1 MNTNEIKNNNTMT
14 DEEIINTY
22 DQLSVIDIDSSTA
35 LKNAETETQ
44 TTIYP
49 SIEEISTDNDK
60 ITTGVNI
67 NDKNLD
73 DIEITNDNINDILK
87 EYNLQQS
94 DAEKM
99 ISIINDYKNHT
110 GTGNYYN
117 RLPDTFKQIA
127 DGIRLMGNQRGQ
139 SISKNYAACILIYEL
154 IHDAKFAK
162 AMDEFEKEFKDLSNE
177 MNKEYNKIFTD
188 AFEEVFANIDKL
200 EVEDP
205 EKAEKIKG
213 IKSAFENASN
223 FDVQMEYAKKIGA
236 NKLTKLAKRFD
247 NEALYFNN
255 KVNVTDVKVPDIRE
269 LLQVIH
275 MNLPDFDVL
284 TIKKFIIIICKSTE
298 KIDVKKDIVGLA
310 YIYKLI
316 NNIYIYRYLDN
327 LKDNEAASL
336 LFGKVAK
343 VLEYIDSK

>member
-1 MNTNEIKNNNTMT
+1 MEENNMNTNEIKNNNTMT

-35 LKNAETETQ
+35 LKSAETETQ

-127 DGIRLMGNQRGQ
+127 DGIIELGESQLATDLQYVKDMEEKNLMPLRTRNDMKEGNIF
-139 SISKNYAACILIYEL
+139 SDYTS
-154 IHDAKFAK
+154 
-162 AMDEFEKEFKDLSNE
+162 FK
-177 MNKEYNKIFTD
+177 
-188 AFEEVFANIDKL
+188 
-200 EVEDP
+200 
-205 EKAEKIKG
+205 
-213 IKSAFENASN
+213 
-223 FDVQMEYAKKIGA
+223 Q
-236 NKLTKLAKRFD
+236 
-247 NEALYFNN
+247 
-255 KVNVTDVKVPDIRE
+255 
-269 LLQVIH
+269 
-275 MNLPDFDVL
+275 
-284 TIKKFIIIICKSTE
+284 
-298 KIDVKKDIVGLA
+298 
-310 YIYKLI
+310 
-316 NNIYIYRYLDN
+316 
-327 LKDNEAASL
+327 
-336 LFGKVAK
+336 
-343 VLEYIDSK
+343 

>member
-1 MNTNEIKNNNTMT
+1 MDTNEIKNNNTMT

-22 DQLSVIDIDSSTA
+22 DQLSVIDTDSPNA
-35 LKNAETETQ
+35 LKSAETETQ

-49 SIEEISTDNDK
+49 SIEEVDTDTDK
-60 ITTGVNI
+60 MTPGIDI

-73 DIEITNDNINDILK
+73 DIEITNDNIDDILK

-94 DAEKM
+94 DVEKM

-127 DGIRLMGNQRGQ
+127 DGIRLMGNRHGQ
-139 SISKNYAACILIYEL
+139 SIGKNYAACILIYEL

-162 AMDEFEKEFKDLSNE
+162 AMDDFEKEFKDLSNE

-188 AFEEVFANIDKL
+188 AFEEIFANIDKL

-223 FDVQMEYAKKIGA
+223 FDIQMEYAKKIGA

-247 NEALYFNN
+247 SEALYFNN

-275 MNLPDFDVL
+275 TNLPDFDIL

-298 KIDVKKDIVGLA
+298 KIDVEKDIIGLA

-316 NNIYIYRYLDN
+316 NNIYVYRYLNN
-327 LKDNEAASL
+327 LEDSEAASL